1 MIYALRG
8 NTIRDIALPLE
19 ELVVEESGSTVSDYY
34 PTSTDKIEVNMIS
47 ASDVQTVDVT
57 VDGKYLHWTWL
68 PEVTGLYG
76 IEVKIVQEN
85 GTHMRSYRKAQ
96 IRVYNSNDQMPDDD
110 GEVEFI
116 SEYLV
121 LDAVT
126 VVWVKGDPGNGIVS
140 ITKTSTVGLVDT
152 YTITYTDSDPTTFT
166 VTNGQDAT
174 LDPAQIQEIIAEVIA
189 AIDIPTALSDLTE
202 DSTHRT
208 VTDEQIST
216 WNAKGTY
223 SKPVDGIPASDLAS
237 GVQTSL
243 GKADTAVQPAA
254 ISDMATESYVGTAV
268 GAEETRAKGVESGL
282 QDAIGLINAK
292 IPSAASAQNQLADK
306 NWVNSSIST
315 NTATFKGTY
324 TSLADL
330 QQVTATNNDY
340 AFVIETDSV
349 GNEYYDRY
357 KYVAGTG
364 WVYEYKVES
373 TPFTSDQW
381 AAIQSGI
388 TSALV
393 TKIGTALQPT
403 DIIDALNSGSTTSAL
418 SANQGKVLNESK
430 QDVIDATHKLPY
442 SYLSGTPTIPSALS
456 DLSDDSTHRVVTD
469 TEIAAWDNKASKV
482 LVNNHGTDDTTYSV
496 TPNTLHIWGT
506 VASLTL
512 TLATPTDATIV
523 NEYMIE
529 FTSGSTATTLSL
541 PSSVE
546 WAESCGALSVE
557 ASKTYQISI
566 VNNIGLWASI
576 ANN

>member
-76 IEVKIVQEN
+76 IEVKIVQAN

-152 YTITYTDSDPTTFT
+152 YTITYTESEPTTFT

-174 LDPAQIQEIIAEVIA
+174 LDPAQIQEIINDVIA

-208 VTDEQIST
+208 VTDEQITT

-237 GVQTSL
+237 GVIPDVSNFITKSVNDL
-243 GKADTAVQPAA
+243 TYYYLKTETYTMAEVNNLIGA
-254 ISDMATESYVGTAV
+254 IQQFHYE
-268 GAEETRAKGVESGL
+268 
-282 QDAIGLINAK
+282 I
-292 IPSAASAQNQLADK
+292 AASTSAVTNPQSNVLYLIGPTGSGADK
-306 NWVNSSIST
+306 YEEYVYTNST
-315 NTATFKGTY
+315 
-324 TSLADL
+324 
-330 QQVTATNNDY
+330 
-340 AFVIETDSV
+340 
-349 GNEYYDRY
+349 
-357 KYVAGTG
+357 
-364 WVYEYKVES
+364 W
-373 TPFTSDQW
+373 
-381 AAIQSGI
+381 
-388 TSALV
+388 
-393 TKIGTALQPT
+393 TKIGDTSIDLSGYVTTTYLNTALAGYQTKIDSSHKLDYSLIANTPT
-403 DIIDALNSGSTTSAL
+403 IPSVVDSLSSASTTAAL
-418 SANQGKVLNESK
+418 SANQGKVLNDGK
-430 QDVIDATHKLPY
+430 QDKIDATHKL
-442 SYLSGTPTIPSALS
+442 SA
-456 DLSDDSTHRVVTD
+456 DLVDDASTTNKFVTASEK
-469 TEIAAWDNKASKV
+469 TTWNGKADKV
-482 LVNNHGTDDTTYSV
+482 LVVNHGTDDTTYSV

-523 NEYMIE
+523 NEYMIQ

-541 PSSVE
+541 PAS
-546 WAESCGALSVE
+546 LSWYGSAPSIE
-557 ASKTYQISI
+557 ANKTYQISI
-566 VNNIGLWASI
+566 INNVGIWGGA
-576 ANN
+576 

>member
-76 IEVKIVQEN
+76 IEVKIVQAN

-152 YTITYTDSDPTTFT
+152 YTITYTESEPTTFT

-174 LDPAQIQEIIAEVIA
+174 LDPAQIQEIINEVIA

-208 VTDEQIST
+208 VTDEQITT

-237 GVQTSL
+237 AVQTSL
-243 GKADTAVQPAA
+243 GKADTAYQKPANGIPATDLTSAVQ
-254 ISDMATESYVGTAV
+254 
-268 GAEETRAKGVESGL
+268 
-282 QDAIGLINAK
+282 
-292 IPSAASAQNQLADK
+292 
-306 NWVNSSIST
+306 
-315 NTATFKGTY
+315 
-324 TSLADL
+324 TSLGKAD
-330 QQVTATNNDY
+330 
-340 AFVIETDSV
+340 
-349 GNEYYDRY
+349 
-357 KYVAGTG
+357 
-364 WVYEYKVES
+364 
-373 TPFTSDQW
+373 TS
-381 AAIQSGI
+381 IQS
-388 TSALV
+388 V
-393 TKIGTALQPT
+393 KVNGTALTPDANKAVDVSVPT
-403 DIIDALNSGSTTSAL
+403 VIDALNSASTTSAL
-418 SANQGKVLNESK
+418 SANQGKVLNDGK
-430 QDVIDATHKLPY
+430 QDKIDNAHKL
-442 SYLSGTPTIPSALS
+442 SADLVDDASTTNKFVTTSEKSTWSGKQDALVSGTNIKTINNESILGSGNITIQGGSSGIPIL
-456 DLSDDSTHRVVTD
+456 
-469 TEIAAWDNKASKV
+469 
-482 LVNNHGTDDTTYSV
+482 NHGTDDTTYSV

-512 TLATPTDATIV
+512 TLATPTDSTIV
-523 NEYMIE
+523 NEYMIQ
-529 FTSGSTATTLSL
+529 FTSGSTPTTLSL
-541 PSSVE
+541 PAS
-546 WAESCGALSVE
+546 LSWYGSAPSIE
-557 ASKTYQISI
+557 ANKIYQISI
-566 VNNIGLWASI
+566 INNVGIWGGA
-576 ANN
+576 